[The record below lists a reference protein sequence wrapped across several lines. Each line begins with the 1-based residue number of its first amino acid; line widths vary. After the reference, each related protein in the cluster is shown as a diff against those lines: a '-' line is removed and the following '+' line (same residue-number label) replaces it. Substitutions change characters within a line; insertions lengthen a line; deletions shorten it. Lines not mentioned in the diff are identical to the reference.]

1 MYSIE
6 DSERILWQIFHA
18 PLALL
23 SYTVLAL
30 LQSIAFV
37 ICTALYVQLIYT
49 VNWSWNGLRWLGGD
63 LGMILFVLG
72 AIPMYHVNN
81 WFILKY
87 IQTVPRV
94 VGYMVSQLND
104 GPPIWS

>member
-1 MYSIE
+1 MYSMK

-30 LQSIAFV
+30 MQSIVF
-37 ICTALYVQLIYT
+37 IMCTALYVQFMLTI
-49 VNWSWNGLRWLGGD
+49 NWSWNGLRSLGGD
-63 LGMILFVLG
+63 LGMILFVLS

-81 WFILKY
+81 WLILKY
-87 IQTVPRV
+87 IHTAPLVI
-94 VGYMVSQLND
+94 GYMISQLND